1 MSLHLFAAATVTC
14 LVYGCALALYRLF
27 LHPLSRY
34 PGPRLAILTD
44 WYVLYYAWRGDLHKQ
59 VQQWHAKYGKVVRY
73 GPSTL
78 SFNSATA
85 MTEIYGVRANVRKT
99 DGYAALG
106 LSRRCPNS
114 LVAIDKGL
122 HGFKRRIMA
131 QVFSEQN
138 LKQMEERILDNV
150 TDFVSLL
157 GSDSDASRGWGPP
170 KDVAQACTWMTFDII
185 ADLCYGE
192 DLNLLQVEDM
202 RWFPSVFRKVSQR
215 GMMSLIQPRFIQ
227 LKLDHFLLASQY
239 KDILRAGSWIR
250 QRGEARAKLGNQNAE
265 KDIFSTMMNATD
277 PKTGRNFTQKDL
289 WVESMLLLIAGS
301 DTTANALSATM
312 HYLLHHPRSLAHL
325 NTEIRTT
332 FATEASIRFDAAS
345 PTTCPYLHACVN
357 EAMRLAPSVPNAP
370 PRAVLPGG
378 IYLEGDFIPAGTVVG
393 APIYTLH
400 RNAAYF
406 DRPDEFRPE
415 RWLDPSHS
423 SSSSNSSPRGSGYD
437 TAEQQQQHHHHH
449 HHHQQGTSAATTTK
463 HTQAYPAFC
472 PFSYGARSCVG
483 WRLAYTELHLAVARL
498 LWRYDVRLAAS
509 ASTSTSTPP
518 PGKGKTD
525 SAEYEMMG
533 WVVAAVEGPVAQFR
547 RREDLF

>member
-59 VQQWHAKYGKVVRY
+59 VQQWHARYGKVVRY

-157 GSDSDASRGWGPP
+157 GSDSEALRGWGPP

-202 RWFPSVFRKVSQR
+202 RWFPSVFRKISQR

-227 LKLDHFLLASQY
+227 MKLDHFLLASQY
-239 KDILRAGSWIR
+239 KAILRAGSWIR
-250 QRGEARAKLGNQNAE
+250 ERGEARAKLGNKNIE

-289 WVESMLLLIAGS
+289 WVESMLLLVAGS
-301 DTTANALSATM
+301 DTTSNALSATIY
-312 HYLLHHPRSLAHL
+312 YLLHHPTSLKHLTTELRSTFP
-325 NTEIRTT
+325 TET
-332 FATEASIRFDAAS
+332 SIRFDSAS
-345 PTTCPYLHACVN
+345 PTTSPYLHACVN

-370 PRAVLPGG
+370 PRAVCPGG
-378 IYLEGDFIPAGTVVG
+378 IYIDGDFIPAGTVVG

-400 RNAAYF
+400 RNEAYF

-415 RWLDPSHS
+415 RWLDPSY
-423 SSSSNSSPRGSGYD
+423 SSNNNNNKSPGVSGPLA
-437 TAEQQQQHHHHH
+437 AEQHQ
-449 HHHQQGTSAATTTK
+449 QQGTSAATTTK
-463 HTQAYPAFC
+463 QTQACQAFC

-498 LWRYDVRLAAS
+498 LWRYDVRLAAAAAP
-509 ASTSTSTPP
+509 ASTCSPNH
-518 PGKGKTD
+518 GKTD
-525 SAEYEMMG
+525 SEYEMMG